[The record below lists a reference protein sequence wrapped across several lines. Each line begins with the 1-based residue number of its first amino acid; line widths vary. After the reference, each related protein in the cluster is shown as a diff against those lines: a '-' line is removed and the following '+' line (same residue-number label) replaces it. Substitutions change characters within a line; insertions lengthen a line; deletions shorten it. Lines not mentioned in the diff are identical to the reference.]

1 MLHFSSLISKRN
13 NSCLPLQNQMEV
25 NTLSSSFPNTVIVGK
40 QVPASPSL
48 RGTLLARI
56 CNPCLSLRLPLPSLR
71 AFLPSLRGTKQ
82 SHSTQRLPR
91 REYLLAMTLAAVPSL
106 RGTSPSLRAQRGNLF
121 VPCNDGLSL
130 PSVRYLDVVK
140 LNF

>member
-56 CNPCLSLRLPLPSLR
+56 CNPCLSLR
-71 AFLPSLRGTKQ
+71 GTKQ
-82 SHSTQRLPR
+82 FMTINNEQLTMNNQKTGGR
-91 REYLLAMTLAAVPSL
+91 RQETGYRM
-106 RGTSPSLRAQRGNLF
+106 
-121 VPCNDGLSL
+121 
-130 PSVRYLDVVK
+130 
-140 LNF
+140 